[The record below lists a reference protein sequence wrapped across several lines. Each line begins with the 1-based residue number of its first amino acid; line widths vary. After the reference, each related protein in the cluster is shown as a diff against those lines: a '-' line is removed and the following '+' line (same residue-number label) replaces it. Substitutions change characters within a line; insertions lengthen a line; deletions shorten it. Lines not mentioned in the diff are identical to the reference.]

1 MTALRAPALRPY
13 ADLLRRNRDFR
24 RAYLATLVSLGGD
37 WFALIPLLN
46 LLARETGSGLW
57 GGLVLGAETALTA
70 LLSPYAGSLVDRLDR
85 RRVLITCDVA
95 CAALIPLLL
104 LVRGPSTAWVALVV
118 MGGLAAA
125 KAFTFPASSAAL
137 PNLVDPADLPAA
149 NVLTGSA
156 WGVMLAVGA
165 ALGGVFDS
173 VLGPQTCF
181 LLDSASFAVSAA
193 LLALIRRPFQE
204 RVTGG
209 RPRMREDMSE
219 TAAYVRTHPQVAAL
233 VTVKSAVG
241 LGNGTLA
248 LFPLLTTSFGV
259 GPVGTGLFFAA
270 RGLGALLGPLAVRP
284 FSARP
289 DLRWSLL
296 VGGMALYGLAYLAFA
311 ATPWFLLGLL
321 LVVVAHV
328 GGGANWVSSSYA
340 LQDCVPDALRGRVFA
355 LDFMLATLA
364 VSASQVVGGVL
375 SGALPTR
382 PLVAAFGCVTLAYA
396 ALWWLLTRRVRSAV
410 EAPS

>member
-1 MTALRAPALRPY
+1 MRPLRPY
-13 ADLLRRNRDFR
+13 VSLLRRNRDFR
-24 RAYLATLVSLGGD
+24 RTYLATLVNLGGD

-70 LLSPYAGSLVDRLDR
+70 LLSPYAGSVVDRLDR
-85 RRVLITCDVA
+85 RRVLIAADVL
-95 CAALIPLLL
+95 CAALVPLLL
-104 LVRGPSTAWVALVV
+104 LVRDAATAWIALVV

-137 PNLVDPADLPAA
+137 PNLVDPRDLAVA

-156 WGVMLAVGA
+156 WGIMLAVGA

-181 LLDSASFAVSAA
+181 LLDAVSFAVSAA
-193 LLALIRRPFQE
+193 LIASVRRPFQE
-204 RVTGG
+204 RVAGG
-209 RPRMREDMSE
+209 RPRVRDDLRE
-219 TAAYVRTHPQVAAL
+219 TAAYVGAHREVAAL

-248 LFPLLTTSFGV
+248 LFPLLTTTFGV

-270 RGLGALLGPLAVRP
+270 RGLGALLGPLLVRP
-284 FSARP
+284 FAARP
-289 DLRWSLL
+289 DLRWRLL
-296 VGGMALYGLAYLAFA
+296 VAGMAGYGLAYVAFA
-311 ATPWFLLGLL
+311 ATPWFLLALL
-321 LVVVAHV
+321 LVVVAHL

-340 LQDCVPDALRGRVFA
+340 LQDAVPDALRGRVFA

-364 VSASQVVGGVL
+364 VSASQVVA
-375 SGALPTR
+375 GALSDVAAVR

-396 ALWWLLTRRVRSAV
+396 GLWWLLTRRIRAGLEVGR
-410 EAPS
+410 